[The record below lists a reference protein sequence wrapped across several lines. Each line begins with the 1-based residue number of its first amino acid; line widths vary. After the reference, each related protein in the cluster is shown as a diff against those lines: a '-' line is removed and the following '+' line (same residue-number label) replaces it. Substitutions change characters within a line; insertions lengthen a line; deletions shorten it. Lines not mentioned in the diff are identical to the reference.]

1 MKFVYDSSDFPQGKS
16 HSCWLLANGLG
27 GFASTSEIFSVTRND
42 QGLLI
47 AADSPSQRFQL
58 VHRLTEELWSEDRH
72 FFLSSQD
79 FADSTPAEDGWRHLT
94 AFQWEDGPSWHY
106 QAGGISL
113 TRQCALVYGANT
125 AALVYTLENR
135 SAAPCTFRCTPVLV
149 FAPKGEPPQSPV
161 KLTYAQGVV
170 ESRGRK
176 LYVSGNAHISPL
188 PLSHQKLYYCDDE
201 KDGRKPSGW
210 GAVCFTAQWT
220 VEPGQTRQLELVFS
234 TQPISESGEAILQAS
249 RERQRRLLDQSG
261 FRSPYAQELAR
272 SADAFIVK
280 RAGAGGKTIIAGYP
294 FFSDWGRDTMIS
306 LPGCVLARG
315 EYDTAKGIL
324 RTFLSYEKQGLLPNL
339 FPEGENQPE
348 YNSADAPLL
357 LINCVWLYYQRT
369 KDADFVREAF
379 PTMAEIVHY
388 YRTGTRYAIS
398 MDEDG
403 LIRAGSGLDQVT
415 WMDVRV
421 GTKLPT
427 PRHGKPVEINAY
439 WYNALEILSRLAPL
453 AGGDGSVYAALAQ
466 TVKASFREKFW
477 MPDRGY
483 LKDVL
488 SGTPADLQLRCNQ
501 IWALSMPFT
510 MLPPEQERQV
520 LDTVTRFLYTPNGLR
535 TLSPEDPEFC
545 PFYGGS
551 QWDRDMA
558 YHQGTIWPFPL
569 GGYYLACL
577 KVNGSTPAAA
587 RRVRTMLDAHMEQ
600 LLREGCAG
608 QLPEI
613 YDALH
618 PGPSKGCFAQAW
630 SVGEVLRVYE
640 ALEEIESGSSE
651 PENR

>member
-16 HSCWLLANGLG
+16 HSYWLLANGLG

-106 QAGGISL
+106 QAGGVSL
-113 TRQCALVYGANT
+113 TRQCALVYGTNT

-149 FAPKGEPPQSPV
+149 FAPKGEPPQVPV
-161 KLTYAQGVV
+161 ELTYAKGVV
-170 ESRGRK
+170 EGRGRK
-176 LYVSGNAHISPL
+176 LHVSSNAHISPL

-210 GAVCFTAQWT
+210 GAVCFAAQWT

-315 EYDTAKGIL
+315 EYDTAKD
-324 RTFLSYEKQGLLPNL
+324 RPAHGLLRGP
-339 FPEGENQPE
+339 PSPPGGGESHPH
-348 YNSADAPLL
+348 
-357 LINCVWLYYQRT
+357 R
-369 KDADFVREAF
+369 
-379 PTMAEIVHY
+379 
-388 YRTGTRYAIS
+388 
-398 MDEDG
+398 
-403 LIRAGSGLDQVT
+403 
-415 WMDVRV
+415 
-421 GTKLPT
+421 
-427 PRHGKPVEINAY
+427 
-439 WYNALEILSRLAPL
+439 
-453 AGGDGSVYAALAQ
+453 
-466 TVKASFREKFW
+466 
-477 MPDRGY
+477 
-483 LKDVL
+483 
-488 SGTPADLQLRCNQ
+488 
-501 IWALSMPFT
+501 
-510 MLPPEQERQV
+510 
-520 LDTVTRFLYTPNGLR
+520 
-535 TLSPEDPEFC
+535 
-545 PFYGGS
+545 
-551 QWDRDMA
+551 
-558 YHQGTIWPFPL
+558 
-569 GGYYLACL
+569 
-577 KVNGSTPAAA
+577 AAA
-587 RRVRTMLDAHMEQ
+587 HPLRRWRIPG
-600 LLREGCAG
+600 RRG
-608 QLPEI
+608 
-613 YDALH
+613 H
-618 PGPSKGCFAQAW
+618 P
-630 SVGEVLRVYE
+630 R
-640 ALEEIESGSSE
+640 
-651 PENR
+651 R